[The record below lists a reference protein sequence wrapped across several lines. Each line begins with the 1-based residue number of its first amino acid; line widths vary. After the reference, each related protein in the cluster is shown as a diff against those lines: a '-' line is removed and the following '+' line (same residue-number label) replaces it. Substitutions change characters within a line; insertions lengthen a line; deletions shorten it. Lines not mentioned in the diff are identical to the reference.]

1 MASLRPIMVNVPLVG
16 IYVLYNQ
23 DALCS
28 MEDLEQMLVWGFSSP
43 TALLYDHVTELLVSN

>member
-1 MASLRPIMVNVPLVG
+1 MASLRPIMVNVPSVG